1 MSAIAAPV
9 LRDNKTNDSLAAVPL
24 PMPFPGKPRR
34 APYRSSTLKNM
45 DVNSPDVTDRDIEL
59 VVIQDFTLEPLALG
73 APRGRGRGR
82 VSESVGGPGR
92 GRGRGRGSVCE
103 RVGGRSRG
111 RGNVRERAG
120 GRGRGRGKVRERS
133 EGAAE
138 GAARSSSNSS
148 SSTSSSTSSTSSS
161 PTWSQRTGGPR
172 CERPGAKALS
182 SGPPSAPGPKI
193 RRRGTSSG
201 GQAHIY
207 LRDCLL

>member
-92 GRGRGRGSVCE
+92 GRVGGQRPRARPRGQSNVRE
-103 RVGGRSRG
+103 RVGGRD
-111 RGNVRERAG
+111 
-120 GRGRGRGKVRERS
+120 RGRGKVRERS